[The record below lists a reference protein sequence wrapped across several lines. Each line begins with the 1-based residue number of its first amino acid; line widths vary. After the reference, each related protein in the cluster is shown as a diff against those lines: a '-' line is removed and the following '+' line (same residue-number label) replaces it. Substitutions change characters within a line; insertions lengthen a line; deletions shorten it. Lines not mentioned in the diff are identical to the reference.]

1 MAAFFLNRRV
11 RRRIRPKIRKSLT
24 TPKQIKL
31 PEQSKEETDSTRDKA
46 GNDDPPTA
54 VTTTVAIFAH
64 ILSFQVLVTSCISKK
79 NILKGYL

>member
-54 VTTTVAIFAH
+54 VTTTVASASSLLTSY
-64 ILSFQVLVTSCISKK
+64 LSR
-79 NILKGYL
+79 Y